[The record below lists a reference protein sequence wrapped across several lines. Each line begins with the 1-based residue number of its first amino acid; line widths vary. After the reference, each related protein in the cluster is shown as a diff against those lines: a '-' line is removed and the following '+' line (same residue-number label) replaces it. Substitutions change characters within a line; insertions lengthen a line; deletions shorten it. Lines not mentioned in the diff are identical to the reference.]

1 MHGRGRTNLPK
12 WVSTWSNQWKRKCES
27 NFNAKGCSG
36 IRTAI
41 VPKPA
46 VASEG
51 TLVLP
56 IKSWSM
62 GQAKIFRLTVEPSLE
77 YH

>member
-12 WVSTWSNQWKRKCES
+12 WVSTWSNQWERKCES

-51 TLVLP
+51 TVGFADKIMVNGP
-56 IKSWSM
+56 
-62 GQAKIFRLTVEPSLE
+62 GQNLSANS
-77 YH
+77 